1 MSLRHPKTS
10 RSSAILSASA
20 QWPRHAAA
28 AQARRAWLDVLMGRP
43 EPEDRVSR
51 EAQVADAGDGRVVS
65 ASIYDDETA
74 KANRQPRPHD
84 YSAAT
89 SANPPTALAATAD
102 VDATGGAFWNSIL
115 GDDTSHGMQRFGKL
129 VALFILLAGSVFWL
143 LTP

>member
-1 MSLRHPKTS
+1 
-10 RSSAILSASA
+10 
-20 QWPRHAAA
+20 
-28 AQARRAWLDVLMGRP
+28 MGRP

-89 SANPPTALAATAD
+89 SVNPPTVLAATAD

-143 LTP
+143 LMP